1 MRAET
6 FRIQPF
12 GPHSEAQI
20 IMDIAG
26 GATVEMEYVPE
37 EEHEAHLI
45 SIIKLQGTD
54 VDVFRMTADH
64 PNMRK
69 HTVILNEG
77 LIAYD
82 FHFERT
88 IIALTDAPLKLK
100 VENLD
105 TVTHRFEAIIPY
117 FLRSK
122 AETADLERSA
132 IEEIRAPIRY

>member
-1 MRAET
+1 MKAET
-6 FRIQPF
+6 WRIQPF
-12 GPHSEAQI
+12 GPHSEAQM

-26 GATVEMEYVPE
+26 GATVEAEYVPE

-45 SIIKLQGTD
+45 SLMKLQGSD
-54 VDVFRMTADH
+54 VDCFRITADH

-77 LIAYD
+77 LVVHD

-88 IIALTDAPLKLK
+88 VIATTDAPLKLK
-100 VENLD
+100 IENLD
-105 TVTHRFEAIIPY
+105 TIAHRFEAIIPY

-122 AETADLERSA
+122 AEVIDLERSA
-132 IEEIRAPIRY
+132 IEEIRAPLRY